1 MGRSLKDIARYRT
14 LNSGTKLGNHAG
26 HVPEKTDMRA
36 RASLSNTYLTQAAKA
51 KPAVRFLPMTV
62 ASLLLSGKAV
72 ADGTIQPGVIEKAK
86 ESDRL
91 RKKRR
96 PPSK

>member
-51 KPAVRFLPMTV
+51 KPVVRFLPMTV

-72 ADGTIQPGVIEKAK
+72 ADGTLKEGTIKKAK
-86 ESDRL
+86 AEAA
-91 RKKRR
+91 RKAKSR
-96 PPSK
+96 PAK

>member
-14 LNSGTKLGNHAG
+14 LNSGTKISNQAG

-51 KPAVRFLPMTV
+51 KPVVSFLPMTV
-62 ASLLLSGKAV
+62 ALLLSGKAV
-72 ADGTIQPGVIEKAK
+72 ADGTLKEGTIKKAK
-86 ESDRL
+86 AEAA
-91 RKKRR
+91 RKAKSR
-96 PPSK
+96 PAK

>member
-1 MGRSLKDIARYRT
+1 MGRSINDIARYRT
-14 LNSGTKLGNHAG
+14 LNSGTKMGNQAG

-51 KPAVRFLPMTV
+51 KPVVGFLPMTV

-86 ESDRL
+86 AEAA
-91 RKKRR
+91 RKAKIR